1 MHRKTKIVSEQ
12 LCSFSFLEK
21 EGVSFESEQKQGGV
35 KGTKG
40 AEFGGVEEGGRGRGR
55 RRLKHN
61 Q

>member
-1 MHRKTKIVSEQ
+1 MNSFAPLFFGERRSE
-12 LCSFSFLEK
+12 
-21 EGVSFESEQKQGGV
+21 SFESEQKQGGV